1 MFSLAL
7 LTWGK
12 QTEVVT
18 LSAGGN
24 RRALWPSALRGWPR
38 AAHHEGKVA
47 YRLCLRLRWRGRA
60 PFLRDGV
67 PHLAGVARR
76 LGHCQ
81 DWRNGA
87 GRFFR
92 EFKLKI

>member
-24 RRALWPSALRGWPR
+24 RRALGQVLC
-38 AAHHEGKVA
+38 AAGREQLTTKA
-47 YRLCLRLRWRGRA
+47 RLRIDSA
-60 PFLRDGV
+60 SASDGE
-67 PHLAGVARR
+67 AARR
-76 LGHCQ
+76 SFETVSRTLL
-81 DWRNGA
+81 A
-87 GRFFR
+87 
-92 EFKLKI
+92 